1 MLSAESVLKHLAD
14 MCSAAIGDRE
24 LCERA
29 AGKAASVIN
38 DNRIEY
44 AKDTPVGRVVFVTAW
59 RYNFDVLDVGVD
71 MDKRELLLTFRREA
85 MPALVLIISREKEGV
100 VVINSEY
107 IALHNMY
114 DQVILNTVKNIA
126 KPRRP

>member
-1 MLSAESVLKHLAD
+1 MLNVESMLKHLAD
-14 MCSAAIGDRE
+14 MCSAAIGDKE

-29 AGKAASVIN
+29 AGRAASVIN

-44 AKDTPVGRVVFVTAW
+44 AKDTPAGRVVFVTAW
-59 RYNFDVLDVGVD
+59 RYNFDTLDINVDKDRGEVMFVL
-71 MDKRELLLTFRREA
+71 KKLA
-85 MPALVLIISREKEGV
+85 MPTLVLIISREREDV

-107 IALHNMY
+107 IALHNMH
-114 DQVILNTVKNIA
+114 DAVILNTVKNIV

>member
-1 MLSAESVLKHLAD
+1 MLSVESILKHLVG
-14 MCSAAIGDRE
+14 MCSAVISDKE

-29 AGKAASVIN
+29 ANRAVSVIN

-44 AKDTPVGRVVFVTAW
+44 AKDTAAGRVVFATVW

-71 MDKRELLLTFRREA
+71 ADKRELLLTFRREA
-85 MPALVLIISREKEGV
+85 MPALVLIISREKESA
-100 VVINSEY
+100 VVISSEY

-114 DQVILNTVKNIA
+114 DPVILNTVKNIA
-126 KPRRP
+126 KPKRP